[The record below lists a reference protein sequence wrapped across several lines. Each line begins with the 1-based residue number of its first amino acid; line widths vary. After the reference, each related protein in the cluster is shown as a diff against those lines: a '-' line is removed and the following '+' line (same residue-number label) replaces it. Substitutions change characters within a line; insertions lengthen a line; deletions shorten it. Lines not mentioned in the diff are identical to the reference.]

1 MALLMF
7 IVIEY
12 FTVSYCAFMYAKTQL
27 QLIITIDD
35 FTQTLNNTGGQVD
48 AILHDFSKSL

>member
-1 MALLMF
+1 MTLLMF

-12 FTVSYCAFMYAKTQL
+12 FILSYCAFMHAKT

-35 FTQTLNNTGGQVD
+35 FTQMLNNTGGQVD
-48 AILHDFSKSL
+48 AILHDF